1 MVEKRDQITKLE
13 EEIERDLKRASDLEE
28 KLKVS
33 SKYIEVAT
41 DTRRSA
47 IIRFSLTLT
56 VPLFDWEEGILRRT
70 ARITLY
76 LKPCPAPCM
85 QQTSCTTPRTAF
97 VLCLSY
103 YNWFIINMI
112 VLIFEGFIYTF
123 LFFFRYCFIANW
135 WRMMMMFVCLFVHDL
150 RDISFALP
158 SDLPHSS
165 AREMRR
171 VLFFIAMVYILIL
184 HT

>member
-1 MVEKRDQITKLE
+1 MTVPFLSLVYRSIDRAMVEKRDQITKLE

-103 YNWFIINMI
+103 YN
-112 VLIFEGFIYTF
+112 
-123 LFFFRYCFIANW
+123 
-135 WRMMMMFVCLFVHDL
+135 
-150 RDISFALP
+150 
-158 SDLPHSS
+158 
-165 AREMRR
+165 
-171 VLFFIAMVYILIL
+171 
-184 HT
+184 